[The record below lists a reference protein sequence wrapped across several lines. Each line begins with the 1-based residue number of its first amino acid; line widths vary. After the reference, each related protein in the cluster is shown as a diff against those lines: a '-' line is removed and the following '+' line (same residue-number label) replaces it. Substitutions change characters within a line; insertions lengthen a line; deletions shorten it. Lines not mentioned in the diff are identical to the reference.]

1 MPVIPAMSAMPAMPS
16 QKQIPHS
23 ISGVIP
29 AMAVMSD
36 AAHPHRAVP
45 PAALAMIGGGQMA
58 LALAE
63 GFCRAGL
70 LKPSDITVF
79 DPHPAAKERL
89 AARVPGI
96 IFAEAGSQAAAAAR
110 IVFLAVKPQQA
121 AAACHDFAAS
131 LGADAVV
138 VSIVA
143 GLTTHRLAEL
153 TGTRRIVRVMPNT
166 PCLVGRGVSVICH
179 TPDVPAADAARVHE
193 LLAAVGRVHE
203 ADESLMD
210 AVTGLSGSGPGFVA
224 LVVEALADGGVKA
237 GLPRQLALALAT
249 ETLSGTAA
257 LLEQTGEHPAQIKDR
272 VSSPGGTTIA
282 GLAVLE
288 QRGVRGALIDAVV
301 TAAARA
307 RELGT

>member
-1 MPVIPAMSAMPAMPS
+1 MSHATPA
-16 QKQIPHS
+16 
-23 ISGVIP
+23 
-29 AMAVMSD
+29 
-36 AAHPHRAVP
+36 AAHRP
-45 PAALAMIGGGQMA
+45 PAAAIAMIGGGQMA

-70 LKPSDITVF
+70 LQPSDITVH
-79 DPHPAAKERL
+79 DPVPAARERL

-96 IFAEAGSQAAAAAR
+96 RFADSGAEAAAAGR

-121 AAACHDFAAS
+121 AAACRECSAA
-131 LGADAVV
+131 LAADAVV

-143 GLTTHRLAEL
+143 GLTLQRLSEL

-166 PCLVGRGVSVICH
+166 PCLVGKGVSVVCR
-179 TPDVPAADAARVHE
+179 TPDVPTGDLGRVLE

-203 ADESLMD
+203 ADEPLMD

-224 LVVEALADGGVKA
+224 LLVEALADGGVKA
-237 GLPRQLALALAT
+237 GLPRSLALALAT

-307 RELGT
+307 RELGN

>member
-1 MPVIPAMSAMPAMPS
+1 MSHATLSTGAQTPQS
-16 QKQIPHS
+16 
-23 ISGVIP
+23 
-29 AMAVMSD
+29 
-36 AAHPHRAVP
+36 RAI
-45 PAALAMIGGGQMA
+45 AMIGGGQMA

-70 LKPSDITVF
+70 LQPTDITVH
-79 DPHPAAKERL
+79 DPVPAAREQL
-89 AARVPGI
+89 AGRVPGI
-96 IFAEAGSQAAAAAR
+96 HFADSGAAAAAAAR

-121 AAACHDFAAS
+121 SAACREFAAALA
-131 LGADAVV
+131 ADAVV

-143 GLTTHRLAEL
+143 GLTLHNLAEL
-153 TGTRRIVRVMPNT
+153 AGTPRIIRVMPNT
-166 PCLVGRGVSVICH
+166 PCLVGRGVSVVCH
-179 TPDVPAADAARVHE
+179 TPEVPAGDLARVLE

-203 ADESLMD
+203 ADETLMD

-224 LVVEALADGGVKA
+224 LLVEALADGGVKA
-237 GLPRQLALALAT
+237 GLPRSLALALAT

-257 LLEQTGEHPAQIKDR
+257 LLDQTGEHPAQIKDR

-307 RELGT
+307 RELGK

>member
-1 MPVIPAMSAMPAMPS
+1 MSQVTLSTGAQTPQA
-16 QKQIPHS
+16 
-23 ISGVIP
+23 
-29 AMAVMSD
+29 
-36 AAHPHRAVP
+36 RAI
-45 PAALAMIGGGQMA
+45 AMIGGGQMA

-70 LKPSDITVF
+70 LQPTDITVH
-79 DPHPAAKERL
+79 DPVPAARERL
-89 AARVPGI
+89 AGRVPGI
-96 IFAEAGSQAAAAAR
+96 HFADSGAAAAAAAR

-121 AAACHDFAAS
+121 AAACREFATA
-131 LGADAVV
+131 LAPDAVV

-143 GLTTHRLAEL
+143 GLTLHNLAEL
-153 TGTRRIVRVMPNT
+153 AGTPRIVRVMPNT
-166 PCLVGRGVSVICH
+166 PCLVGRGVSVVCR
-179 TPDVPAADAARVHE
+179 TPGVPASDLARVLE

-203 ADESLMD
+203 ADETLMD

-224 LVVEALADGGVKA
+224 LLVEALADGGVKA
-237 GLPRQLALALAT
+237 GLPRSLALALAT

-257 LLEQTGEHPAQIKDR
+257 LLDQTGEHPAQIKDR

-307 RELGT
+307 RELGK

>member
-1 MPVIPAMSAMPAMPS
+1 MSQATLSTGAQTPQS
-16 QKQIPHS
+16 
-23 ISGVIP
+23 
-29 AMAVMSD
+29 
-36 AAHPHRAVP
+36 RAI
-45 PAALAMIGGGQMA
+45 AMIGGGQMA

-70 LKPSDITVF
+70 LQPTDITVH
-79 DPHPAAKERL
+79 DPVPAARERL
-89 AARVPGI
+89 AGRVPGI
-96 IFAEAGSQAAAAAR
+96 HFADNGATAAAAAR

-121 AAACHDFAAS
+121 SAACREFAAALA
-131 LGADAVV
+131 ADAVV

-143 GLTTHRLAEL
+143 GLTLHNLAEL
-153 TGTRRIVRVMPNT
+153 AGTPRIIRVMPNT
-166 PCLVGRGVSVICH
+166 PCLVGRGVSVVCH
-179 TPDVPAADAARVHE
+179 TPEVPAGDLARVLE

-203 ADESLMD
+203 ADETLMD

-224 LVVEALADGGVKA
+224 LLVEALADGGVKA
-237 GLPRQLALALAT
+237 GLPRSLALALAT

-307 RELGT
+307 RELGK

>member
-1 MPVIPAMSAMPAMPS
+1 MNDTAMNHTAMSHATDASGSPPSPAR
-16 QKQIPHS
+16 
-23 ISGVIP
+23 GV
-29 AMAVMSD
+29 
-36 AAHPHRAVP
+36 
-45 PAALAMIGGGQMA
+45 AMIGGGQMA

-70 LKPSDITVF
+70 LKPSDITVH
-79 DPHPAAKERL
+79 DPVPAARERL

-96 IFAEAGSQAAAAAR
+96 RFADGGAAAATAAR

-121 AAACHDFAAS
+121 AAACREFAAALS
-131 LGADAVV
+131 PDAVV

-143 GLTTHRLAEL
+143 GLTLRNL
-153 TGTRRIVRVMPNT
+153 TEVTGNRRIVRVMPNT
-166 PCLVGRGVSVICH
+166 PCLVGRGVSVVCR
-179 TPDVPAADAARVHE
+179 TPDVPAADLGHVLE

-224 LVVEALADGGVKA
+224 LLVEALADGGVKA
-237 GLPRQLALALAT
+237 GLPRSLALALAT

-257 LLEQTGEHPAQIKDR
+257 LLDETGEHPAQIKDR

-307 RELGT
+307 RELGASTG

>member
-1 MPVIPAMSAMPAMPS
+1 MSQATLSTKTQTPQS
-16 QKQIPHS
+16 
-23 ISGVIP
+23 
-29 AMAVMSD
+29 
-36 AAHPHRAVP
+36 RAI
-45 PAALAMIGGGQMA
+45 AMIGGGQMA

-70 LKPSDITVF
+70 LQPTDITVH
-79 DPHPAAKERL
+79 DPVPAARERL
-89 AARVPGI
+89 AGRVPGI
-96 IFAEAGSQAAAAAR
+96 QFADSGAAAAAAAR

-121 AAACHDFAAS
+121 AAACREFAAA
-131 LGADAVV
+131 LAPDAVV

-143 GLTTHRLAEL
+143 GLTLHNLAEL
-153 TGTRRIVRVMPNT
+153 AGTPRIVRVMPNT
-166 PCLVGRGVSVICH
+166 PCLVGRGVSVVCR
-179 TPDVPAADAARVHE
+179 TPEVPAGDLARVLE

-203 ADESLMD
+203 ADETLMD

-224 LVVEALADGGVKA
+224 LLVEALADGGVKA
-237 GLPRQLALALAT
+237 GLPRSLALALAT

-257 LLEQTGEHPAQIKDR
+257 LLDQTGEHPAQIKDR

-307 RELGT
+307 RELGK

>member
-1 MPVIPAMSAMPAMPS
+1 MSQATLSTGAQTPQS
-16 QKQIPHS
+16 
-23 ISGVIP
+23 
-29 AMAVMSD
+29 
-36 AAHPHRAVP
+36 RAI
-45 PAALAMIGGGQMA
+45 AMIGGGQMA

-70 LKPSDITVF
+70 LQPTDITVH
-79 DPHPAAKERL
+79 DPVPAARERL
-89 AARVPGI
+89 AGRVPGI
-96 IFAEAGSQAAAAAR
+96 HFADNGAAAAAAAR

-121 AAACHDFAAS
+121 SAACREFAAALA
-131 LGADAVV
+131 ADAVV

-143 GLTTHRLAEL
+143 GLTLHNLAEL
-153 TGTRRIVRVMPNT
+153 AGTPRIIRVMPNT
-166 PCLVGRGVSVICH
+166 PCLVGRGVSVVCR
-179 TPDVPAADAARVHE
+179 TPEVPAGDLARVLE

-203 ADESLMD
+203 ADETLMD

-224 LVVEALADGGVKA
+224 LLVEALADGGVKA
-237 GLPRQLALALAT
+237 GLPRSLALALAT

-307 RELGT
+307 RELGK

>member
-1 MPVIPAMSAMPAMPS
+1 MTQSL
-16 QKQIPHS
+16 
-23 ISGVIP
+23 
-29 AMAVMSD
+29 
-36 AAHPHRAVP
+36 P
-45 PAALAMIGGGQMA
+45 PAGPPPEATRAIAMIGGGQMA
-58 LALAE
+58 TALAE

-70 LKPSDITVF
+70 VSATDITVY
-79 DPHPAAKERL
+79 DPVPAARERL

-96 IFAEAGSQAAAAAR
+96 RFASSGAEAASAAR
-110 IVFLAVKPQQA
+110 IVLLAVKPQQA
-121 AAACHDFAAS
+121 VAACRECAAA
-131 LGADAVV
+131 LRPDALV

-143 GLTTHRLAEL
+143 GLTLHRLVEL
-153 TGTRRIVRVMPNT
+153 TGRAGVVRVMPNT
-166 PCLVGRGVSVICH
+166 PCLVGQGVSVVCR
-179 TPDVPAADAARVHE
+179 TPEVAAPDLARVRG

-224 LVVEALADGGVKA
+224 LLVDALADGGVKA
-237 GLPRQLALALAT
+237 GLPRPLALALAT

-257 LLEQTGEHPAQIKDR
+257 LLDQTGEHPAQIKDR
-272 VSSPGGTTIA
+272 VASPGGTTIA

-307 RELGT
+307 RELGG

>member
-1 MPVIPAMSAMPAMPS
+1 MS
-16 QKQIPHS
+16 H
-23 ISGVIP
+23 
-29 AMAVMSD
+29 
-36 AAHPHRAVP
+36 AAHAEGSRVAGSRAI
-45 PAALAMIGGGQMA
+45 AMIGGGQMA

-70 LKPSDITVF
+70 LQPSDITVH
-79 DPHPAAKERL
+79 DPIPAARERL
-89 AARVPGI
+89 ASRVPGI
-96 IFAEAGSQAAAAAR
+96 RFATSGGEAVAAAR
-110 IVFLAVKPQQA
+110 LVFLAVKPQQA
-121 AAACHDFAAS
+121 AAACAEFSAA
-131 LGADAVV
+131 LGADGVV

-143 GLTTHRLAEL
+143 GLTLNNLATL

-166 PCLVGRGVSVICH
+166 PCLVGRGVSVVCH
-179 TPDVPAADAARVHE
+179 TPEVPATDMAGVLE
-193 LLAAVGRVHE
+193 LLGAVGRVHE

-224 LVVEALADGGVKA
+224 LLVEALADGGVKA
-237 GLPRQLALALAT
+237 GLPRSLALALAT

-257 LLEQTGEHPAQIKDR
+257 LLDQTGEHPAQIKDR

-307 RELGT
+307 RELGK

>member
-1 MPVIPAMSAMPAMPS
+1 MSQATLSTGAQTPQS
-16 QKQIPHS
+16 
-23 ISGVIP
+23 
-29 AMAVMSD
+29 
-36 AAHPHRAVP
+36 RAI
-45 PAALAMIGGGQMA
+45 AMIGGGQMA

-70 LKPSDITVF
+70 LQPTDITVH
-79 DPHPAAKERL
+79 DPVPAARDRL
-89 AARVPGI
+89 AGRVPGI
-96 IFAEAGSQAAAAAR
+96 HFADNGAAAAAAAR

-121 AAACHDFAAS
+121 SAACREFAAALA
-131 LGADAVV
+131 ADAVV

-143 GLTTHRLAEL
+143 GLTLHNLAEL
-153 TGTRRIVRVMPNT
+153 AGTPRIIRVMPNT
-166 PCLVGRGVSVICH
+166 PCLVGRGVSVVCR
-179 TPDVPAADAARVHE
+179 TPEVPAGDLARVLE

-203 ADESLMD
+203 ADETLMD

-224 LVVEALADGGVKA
+224 LLVEALADGGVKA
-237 GLPRQLALALAT
+237 GLPRSLALALAI

-301 TAAARA
+301 AAAARA
-307 RELGT
+307 RELGK

>member
-1 MPVIPAMSAMPAMPS
+1 MSRGTQPEGS
-16 QKQIPHS
+16 
-23 ISGVIP
+23 
-29 AMAVMSD
+29 
-36 AAHPHRAVP
+36 RAI
-45 PAALAMIGGGQMA
+45 AMIGGGQMA
-58 LALAE
+58 LALTE

-70 LKPSDITVF
+70 LEPSDITVH
-79 DPHPAAKERL
+79 DPVPAARERL
-89 AARVPGI
+89 ADRMPGI
-96 IFAEAGSQAAAAAR
+96 SFADSGAGAAAAAR
-110 IVFLAVKPQQA
+110 LVFLAVKPQQA
-121 AAACHDFAAS
+121 AAAAREFSAGLAR
-131 LGADAVV
+131 DAVV

-143 GLTTHRLAEL
+143 GLTLQNLAEL
-153 TGTRRIVRVMPNT
+153 TGLRSVVRVMPNT
-166 PCLVGRGVSVICH
+166 PCLVGRGVSVVCR
-179 TPDVPAADAARVHE
+179 TPEVPPAVHARVLE
-193 LLAAVGRVHE
+193 LLTAVGRVHE

-224 LVVEALADGGVKA
+224 LLVEALADGGVKA
-237 GLPRQLALALAT
+237 GLPRSLALALAT

-257 LLEQTGEHPAQIKDR
+257 LLDQTGEHPAQIKDR

>member
-1 MPVIPAMSAMPAMPS
+1 MSSSATDGTHDGETVGP
-16 QKQIPHS
+16 Q
-23 ISGVIP
+23 
-29 AMAVMSD
+29 
-36 AAHPHRAVP
+36 AAATGPGSAT
-45 PAALAMIGGGQMA
+45 LAMIGGGQMA

-70 LKPSDITVF
+70 LEPADIIVH
-79 DPHPAAKERL
+79 DPVVAARERL
-89 AARVPGI
+89 AERLPGI
-96 IFAEAGSQAAAAAR
+96 RLAASNAAAAAAAR

-121 AAACHDFAAS
+121 AVACREFSGTLA
-131 LGADAVV
+131 ADAVV

-143 GLTTHRLAEL
+143 GLTLGHLAEC
-153 TGTRRIVRVMPNT
+153 TGIPSIIRVMPNT
-166 PCLVGRGVSVICH
+166 PCLVGRGVSVVCR
-179 TPDVPAADAARVHE
+179 TPEVPAADLKRVLE
-193 LLAAVGRVHE
+193 LLTAVGRVHE

-224 LVVEALADGGVKA
+224 LLVEALADGGVKA
-237 GLPRQLALALAT
+237 GLPRNLALALAT

-257 LLEQTGEHPAQIKDR
+257 LLDQTGEHPAQIKDR

>member
-1 MPVIPAMSAMPAMPS
+1 MSQATLSTKTQTPQS
-16 QKQIPHS
+16 
-23 ISGVIP
+23 
-29 AMAVMSD
+29 
-36 AAHPHRAVP
+36 RAI
-45 PAALAMIGGGQMA
+45 AMIGGGQMA

-70 LKPSDITVF
+70 LQPTDITVH
-79 DPHPAAKERL
+79 DPVPAARERL
-89 AARVPGI
+89 AGRVPGI
-96 IFAEAGSQAAAAAR
+96 QFADSGAAAAAAAR

-121 AAACHDFAAS
+121 AAACREFAAA
-131 LGADAVV
+131 LAPDAVV

-143 GLTTHRLAEL
+143 GLTLHNLAEL
-153 TGTRRIVRVMPNT
+153 AGTPRIVRVMPNT
-166 PCLVGRGVSVICH
+166 PCLVGRGVSVVCR
-179 TPDVPAADAARVHE
+179 TPEVPAGDLARVLE

-203 ADESLMD
+203 ADETLMD

-224 LVVEALADGGVKA
+224 LLVEALADGGVKA
-237 GLPRQLALALAT
+237 GLPRSLALALAT

-257 LLEQTGEHPAQIKDR
+257 LLDQTGEHPAQIKDR

-301 TAAARA
+301 AAANRA
-307 RELGT
+307 KELG

>member
-1 MPVIPAMSAMPAMPS
+1 MSQATLSTETQTPQS
-16 QKQIPHS
+16 
-23 ISGVIP
+23 
-29 AMAVMSD
+29 
-36 AAHPHRAVP
+36 RAI
-45 PAALAMIGGGQMA
+45 AMIGGGQMA

-70 LKPSDITVF
+70 LQPTDITVH
-79 DPHPAAKERL
+79 DPVPAARERL
-89 AARVPGI
+89 AGRVPGI
-96 IFAEAGSQAAAAAR
+96 HFADSGAAAAAAAR

-121 AAACHDFAAS
+121 SAACREFAAALA
-131 LGADAVV
+131 ADAVV

-143 GLTTHRLAEL
+143 GLTLHNLAEL
-153 TGTRRIVRVMPNT
+153 AGTPRIIRVMPNT
-166 PCLVGRGVSVICH
+166 PCLVGRGVSVVCR
-179 TPDVPAADAARVHE
+179 TPEVPAGDLARVLE

-203 ADESLMD
+203 ADETLMD

-224 LVVEALADGGVKA
+224 LLVEALADGGVKA
-237 GLPRQLALALAT
+237 GLPRSLALALAT

-257 LLEQTGEHPAQIKDR
+257 LLDQTGEHPAQIKDR

-307 RELGT
+307 RELGK

>member
-1 MPVIPAMSAMPAMPS
+1 MSHATLSTGAQTPQS
-16 QKQIPHS
+16 
-23 ISGVIP
+23 
-29 AMAVMSD
+29 
-36 AAHPHRAVP
+36 RAI
-45 PAALAMIGGGQMA
+45 AMIGGGQMA

-70 LKPSDITVF
+70 LQPTDITVH
-79 DPHPAAKERL
+79 DPVPAARERL
-89 AARVPGI
+89 AGRVPGI
-96 IFAEAGSQAAAAAR
+96 HFADSGAAAAAAAR

-121 AAACHDFAAS
+121 SAACREFAAALA
-131 LGADAVV
+131 ADAVV

-143 GLTTHRLAEL
+143 GLTLHNLAEL
-153 TGTRRIVRVMPNT
+153 AGTPRIIRVMPNT
-166 PCLVGRGVSVICH
+166 PCLVGRGVSVVCH
-179 TPDVPAADAARVHE
+179 TPEGPAGDLARVLE

-203 ADESLMD
+203 ADETLMD

-237 GLPRQLALALAT
+237 GLPRSLALALAT

-257 LLEQTGEHPAQIKDR
+257 LLDQTGEHPAQIKDR

-307 RELGT
+307 RELGK

>member
-1 MPVIPAMSAMPAMPS
+1 MSHATLSTGAQTPQS
-16 QKQIPHS
+16 
-23 ISGVIP
+23 
-29 AMAVMSD
+29 
-36 AAHPHRAVP
+36 RAI
-45 PAALAMIGGGQMA
+45 AMIGGGQMA

-70 LKPSDITVF
+70 LQPTDITVH
-79 DPHPAAKERL
+79 DPVPAARERL
-89 AARVPGI
+89 AGRVPGLH
-96 IFAEAGSQAAAAAR
+96 FADNGAAAAAAAR

-121 AAACHDFAAS
+121 SAACREFAAALA
-131 LGADAVV
+131 ADAVV

-143 GLTTHRLAEL
+143 GLTLHNLAEL
-153 TGTRRIVRVMPNT
+153 AGTPRIIRVMPNT
-166 PCLVGRGVSVICH
+166 PCLVGRGVSVVCR
-179 TPDVPAADAARVHE
+179 TPEVPAGDLARVLE

-203 ADESLMD
+203 ADETLMD

-224 LVVEALADGGVKA
+224 LLVEALADGGVKA
-237 GLPRQLALALAT
+237 GLPRSLALALAI

-301 TAAARA
+301 AAAARA
-307 RELGT
+307 RELGK

>member
-1 MPVIPAMSAMPAMPS
+1 MSQATLSTGAQTPQS
-16 QKQIPHS
+16 
-23 ISGVIP
+23 
-29 AMAVMSD
+29 
-36 AAHPHRAVP
+36 RAI
-45 PAALAMIGGGQMA
+45 AMIGGGQMA

-70 LKPSDITVF
+70 LQPTDITVH
-79 DPHPAAKERL
+79 DPVPAARERL
-89 AARVPGI
+89 AGRVPGI
-96 IFAEAGSQAAAAAR
+96 HFADNGAAAAAAAR

-121 AAACHDFAAS
+121 SAACREFAAALA
-131 LGADAVV
+131 ADAVV

-143 GLTTHRLAEL
+143 GLTLHNLAEL
-153 TGTRRIVRVMPNT
+153 AGTPRIIRVMPNT
-166 PCLVGRGVSVICH
+166 PCLVGRGVSVVCR
-179 TPDVPAADAARVHE
+179 TPEVPAGDLARVLE

-203 ADESLMD
+203 ADETLMD

-224 LVVEALADGGVKA
+224 LLVEALADGGVKA
-237 GLPRQLALALAT
+237 GLPRSLALALAI

-282 GLAVLE
+282 GLAVLD

-301 TAAARA
+301 AAAARA
-307 RELGT
+307 RELGK

>member
-1 MPVIPAMSAMPAMPS
+1 MSHATLSTGAQTPQS
-16 QKQIPHS
+16 
-23 ISGVIP
+23 
-29 AMAVMSD
+29 
-36 AAHPHRAVP
+36 RAI
-45 PAALAMIGGGQMA
+45 AMIGGGQMA

-70 LKPSDITVF
+70 LQPTDITVH
-79 DPHPAAKERL
+79 DPVPAARERL
-89 AARVPGI
+89 AGRVPGI
-96 IFAEAGSQAAAAAR
+96 HFADNGAVAAAAAR

-121 AAACHDFAAS
+121 SAACREFAAALA
-131 LGADAVV
+131 ADAVV

-143 GLTTHRLAEL
+143 GLTLHNLAEL
-153 TGTRRIVRVMPNT
+153 AGTPRIIRVMPNT
-166 PCLVGRGVSVICH
+166 PCLVGRGVSVVCH
-179 TPDVPAADAARVHE
+179 TPEVPAGDLARVLE

-203 ADESLMD
+203 ADETLMD

-224 LVVEALADGGVKA
+224 LLVEALADGGVKA
-237 GLPRQLALALAT
+237 GLPRSLALALAT

-257 LLEQTGEHPAQIKDR
+257 LLDQTGEHPAQIKDR

-307 RELGT
+307 RELGK